1 MEQSAQYTSVAF
13 TERLA
18 LEGIEPSIG
27 SVGDAYDNALME
39 TINGLYK
46 AECICSSIFH
56 EGPYKTISDVEYASA
71 AWVEWY
77 NNERLHSSLGYVPPI
92 EFEQSYYAALK
103 RELQP
108 T

>member
-1 MEQSAQYTSVAF
+1 
-13 TERLA
+13 
-18 LEGIEPSIG
+18 
-27 SVGDAYDNALME
+27 ME

-46 AECICSSIFH
+46 AECIRSSIFH
-56 EGPYKTISDVEYASA
+56 DGPYKTLADVEYATA

-77 NNERLHSSLGYVPPI
+77 NNDRLHSSLGYVPPV
-92 EFEQSYYAALK
+92 EFELSCYAALN